1 MTISENVK
9 VRDTFKKISID
20 EICQRLTGG
29 LASFVDGV
37 YHPRSGI
44 TRPKEKNN
52 LPVVFFSGDF
62 DNYINTAGFIIESYT
77 GYFVIDIDAIPPVLL
92 NKVWDTIVELPE
104 TMIAFVSP
112 SQTGIKFIV
121 KTNTEYIF
129 HKKVFSFLKKMIEER
144 VGALVNS
151 DAYTFEVDQSG
162 CDVTRACFLPCS
174 FITYINTCASFF
186 EIDPDSLVD
195 KKKLKKS
202 DTDDEEK
209 IILPASFERLT
220 NTLLLESKIEYM
232 RKHGISLI
240 DDHDA
245 YFKARL
251 ALKQEYGNI
260 KGLEIYK
267 KLCNLHNG
275 PNKKTNDEIE
285 RDFNSDAA
293 SPERNLMKGL
303 ISLIDRAIDY
313 KKEIAPELIMSF
325 VYEFSLDARQGKL
338 YREKGKEQWQR
349 VDDRMY
355 NILTRLLAKEGISI
369 SVDFLARVAS
379 ALCEENKID
388 TVMERLL
395 SLEPAYTGAIKE
407 LAKLLCSHE
416 GATSIIDAQRILTY
430 WLRPFVHQQITPDDP
445 FLSPRVLTL
454 VSNQQGIGK
463 TELCNRLSRFLCDR
477 PAHRISASRELM
489 TADVFKKCAEEVIT
503 IFDEIDQNTSK
514 KSAAAMKEFISAKE
528 LSDRAA
534 YARESSRFV
543 RRDGMMASSNSLNF
557 MPNDTQNRRYYVIN
571 LGNPKNVLKIS
582 DDLIERVF
590 KETLFSLQQDPNVH
604 QSMEEIEFINGLSD
618 QYMQIDD
625 FEEFLSSIID
635 EKAKEHPVSFDAI
648 QKACIVFGLKPAGN
662 KLGRAC
668 RKLFGESIRVRL
680 NGVQRRCYNIRLS
693 SAFFGMAAAAD
704 QLDAAPN
711 ADTPDPF

>member
-1 MTISENVK
+1 MILSENIK

-29 LASFVDGV
+29 LASFVDGI
-37 YHPRSGI
+37 YHPKTGVS
-44 TRPKEKNN
+44 RPKEKNS
-52 LPVVFFSGDF
+52 LPVVFFSGDY
-62 DNYINTAGFIIESYT
+62 DGYINTAGFIADSYT
-77 GYFVIDIDAIPPVLL
+77 GYFIIDIDAIPPILL
-92 NKVWDTIVELPE
+92 TKVWDAIVDLPE

-121 KTNTEYIF
+121 KTNTDYVF
-129 HKKVFSFLKKMIEER
+129 HKKVFSFLKKTTEER
-144 VGALVNS
+144 IGPLVNS
-151 DAYTFEVDQSG
+151 DAYTFTVDGSG
-162 CDVTRACFLPCS
+162 SDITRACFLPCS

-186 EIDPDSLVD
+186 EVD
-195 KKKLKKS
+195 TEILTEKRRIQKNEE
-202 DTDDEEK
+202 DDK
-209 IILPASFERLT
+209 IILPASFERVT
-220 NTLLLESKIEYM
+220 NTLLLEAKIEYM
-232 RKHGISLI
+232 RKHGISII

-251 ALKQEYGNI
+251 ALRQEYGEF

-267 KLCNLHNG
+267 KLCNLHSG
-275 PNKKTNDEIE
+275 PGKKTEEEIA
-285 RDFNSDAA
+285 RDFNSDGA

-303 ISLIDRAIDY
+303 NALIDRAIDY
-313 KKEIAPELIMSF
+313 KKEIGPELIMAF
-325 VYEFSLDARQGKL
+325 IYDFALDARMGKL
-338 YREKGKEQWQR
+338 YREKGKDEWNR

-355 NILTRLLAKEGISI
+355 NLLTRLLSKEGISI
-369 SVDFLARVAS
+369 GIDFLARIAS

-388 TVMERLL
+388 TVMDRLL

-407 LAKLLCSHE
+407 LSVLLCSHE
-416 GATSIIDAQRILTY
+416 GATPVADAHQILTY
-430 WLRPFVHQQITPDDP
+430 WLRPFVHQQINPDDP

-489 TADVFKKCAEEVIT
+489 TADVFKKCSEEVIT

-582 DDLIERVF
+582 DDLIKRVF
-590 KETLFSLQQDPNVH
+590 EETLFSLNQDPSVH
-604 QSMEEIEFINGLSD
+604 QSMEEIDFINLRSEE
-618 QYMQIDD
+618 YMQIDD
-625 FEEFLSSIID
+625 YEEFLSSIID
-635 EKAKEHPVSFDAI
+635 EKSRDTYVTFDSI
-648 QKACIVFGLKPAGN
+648 QKACIVFGLRPAGN

-668 RKLFGESIRVRL
+668 RKLFGESLRVRI
-680 NGVQRRCYNIRLS
+680 NGVQRRCYLIKLN
-693 SAFFGMAAAAD
+693 SAFLGLASSTEPPEKACID
-704 QLDAAPN
+704 
-711 ADTPDPF
+711 DTPAPF